1 MVRRAALALT
11 TLTIAVVMVVFGSNG
26 IGSAAPKLNVTAG
39 QQWTFEVDNGGGC
52 ELFDIGAK
60 HQWTDIHFPDD
71 FGTYT
76 GGGKTIS
83 LQWGDK
89 SLSFEG
95 HFFASA
101 NEFVGLANGNDVA
114 QLVQGNVST
123 WDGVPC

>member
-1 MVRRAALALT
+1 MDLR
-11 TLTIAVVMVVFGSNG
+11 S
-26 IGSAAPKLNVTAG
+26 G
-39 QQWTFEVDNGGGC
+39 QRGGC
-52 ELFDIGAK
+52 EFFDIGAK

-95 HFFASA
+95 HFFVSA
-101 NEFVGLANGNDVA
+101 NEFVGLTNGNDVA
-114 QLVQGNVST
+114 QLVQGDVST